1 MVSLIIHK
9 RAIRIA
15 NACSAALLSVL
26 AISTDVCA
34 DAPGP
39 AWKTETLIYLTGM
52 TDYLKK
58 NNASVTYKTLATA
71 AEIRFSSDTRRW
83 YASLFGDYRY
93 SSDKRFT
100 DKVKLGGLIN
110 YNWHKW
116 DATTYVLINK
126 TPGASGTWLYAGR
139 LRYRASEN
147 HKLGIEAVASFK
159 HPSSVELMF
168 GYYGTISDSFSLNA
182 LVGPGIADG
191 PDLNARLE
199 LTWQAH

>member
-1 MVSLIIHK
+1 M
-9 RAIRIA
+9 
-15 NACSAALLSVL
+15 
-26 AISTDVCA
+26 
-34 DAPGP
+34 
-39 AWKTETLIYLTGM
+39 
-52 TDYLKK
+52 
-58 NNASVTYKTLATA
+58 NNSSVTYDTLATA

-83 YASLFGDYRY
+83 YASLFADYRY

-100 DKVKLGGLIN
+100 DKANLGGLIK
-110 YNWHKW
+110 YGWYRW
-116 DATTYVLINK
+116 DATTYVLVNK

-168 GYYGTISDSFSLNA
+168 GYYGTISDSLSLNA

-199 LTWQAH
+199 LTWQVH